1 MYIRNCTSKNQKV
14 AYYMLNTSIT
24 GISPNRCRNVIGLP
38 RLGGPSSQIH
48 EEKEITGVI
57 ADNHK

>member
-1 MYIRNCTSKNQKV
+1 
-14 AYYMLNTSIT
+14 MLDISIT

-57 ADNHK
+57 ADNHII